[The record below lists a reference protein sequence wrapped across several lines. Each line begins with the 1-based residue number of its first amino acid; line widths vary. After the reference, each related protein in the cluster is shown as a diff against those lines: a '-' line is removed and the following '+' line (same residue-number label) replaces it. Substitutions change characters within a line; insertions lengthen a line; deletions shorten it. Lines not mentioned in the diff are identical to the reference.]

1 MRQPLKVSSDEFQ
14 SDVGR
19 YQSMA
24 MTRPIAVT
32 RNGRDETIMISVDEY
47 ERLKRR
53 DREVL
58 GLEDFTA
65 EDIAAI
71 AASEAPESAKAF
83 DHEFEG

>member
-1 MRQPLKVSSDEFQ
+1 MRQPLKISSDEFER
-14 SDVGR
+14 DVQR
-19 YQSMA
+19 YQDLA
-24 MTRPIAVT
+24 KTQPIAVT
-32 RNGRDETIMISVDEY
+32 RNGRGQTILISIEEY

-71 AASEAPESAKAF
+71 AASEASESAKAF